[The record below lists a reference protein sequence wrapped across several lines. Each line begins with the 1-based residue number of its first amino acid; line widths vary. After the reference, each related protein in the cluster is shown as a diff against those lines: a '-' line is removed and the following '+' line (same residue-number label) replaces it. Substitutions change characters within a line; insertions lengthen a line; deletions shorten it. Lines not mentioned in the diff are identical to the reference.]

1 VSLTQSMALMRPVQ
15 RPPNPLGRTIHLAAR
30 QALLEQRS
38 FWRSAEYALFTF
50 ALPLALL
57 LLIGSTTATGDLPG
71 THVEGQMIFV
81 PSIIA
86 FGVIV
91 AAYVNLG
98 AKLATLRHDGV
109 LKRIRTTPMSATAY
123 LSGVLGST
131 AATTIAITA
140 SVALIGAI
148 AFGAVPRVTGVGE
161 IVGGLILGV
170 ACFGS
175 LGLALSSVARSAE
188 SASPIA
194 NASYLPL
201 AIMSGIFDPTF
212 SVPHWLSAVVGF
224 FPVRALAQILE
235 QGYTP
240 VAHAPLTDFAVLLAW
255 AVGGCAVAAW
265 RFRWH

>member
-1 VSLTQSMALMRPVQ
+1 MSRVVT
-15 RPPNPLGRTIHLAAR
+15 LAAR
-30 QALLEQRS
+30 QALMEQRT

-57 LLIGSTTATGDLPG
+57 LLIGSTTANGDLPG

-109 LKRIRTTPMSATAY
+109 LKRIRTTPLPASAY

-131 AATTIAITA
+131 AATTLAITA
-140 SVALIGAI
+140 CIVAIGG
-148 AFGAVPRVTGVGE
+148 FVFHAVPRASGLPE

-170 ACFGS
+170 VCFGA
-175 LGLALSSVARSAE
+175 LGVALSSVARSAE
-188 SASPIA
+188 SAAPIA
-194 NASYLPL
+194 NASYLPI
-201 AIMSGIFDPTF
+201 AIMSGIFDP
-212 SVPHWLSAVVGF
+212 
-224 FPVRALAQILE
+224 
-235 QGYTP
+235 
-240 VAHAPLTDFAVLLAW
+240 
-255 AVGGCAVAAW
+255 
-265 RFRWH
+265 

>member
-1 VSLTQSMALMRPVQ
+1 MSRTVSLAY
-15 RPPNPLGRTIHLAAR
+15 R
-30 QALLEQRS
+30 QAHLEQRS

-109 LKRIRTTPMSATAY
+109 LKRIRTTPLPASAY

-131 AATTIAITA
+131 AATTLAITA
-140 SVALIGAI
+140 SIMAIGAL
-148 AFGAVPRVTGVGE
+148 AFGAVPRASGLPE
-161 IVGGLILGV
+161 IFGGLMLGV
-170 ACFGS
+170 VCFGA
-175 LGLALSSVARSAE
+175 LGLALSSVAGSAE

-212 SVPHWLSAVVGF
+212 PVPHWLSAVVGL
-224 FPVRALAQILE
+224 FPVRALAQIL
-235 QGYTP
+235 QHGYTP
-240 VAHAPLTDFAVLLAW
+240 VARAPVSDLLVLLGWTA
-255 AVGGCAVAAW
+255 AACAFATW

>member
-1 VSLTQSMALMRPVQ
+1 MAVMTVNPRPLQ
-15 RPPNPLGRTIHLAAR
+15 WRALRRTIRLAFC
-30 QALLEQRS
+30 QALSEQRS

-57 LLIGSTTATGDLPG
+57 LLIGSTTAKGYLPG
-71 THVEGQMIFV
+71 TRVEGQMIFV

-109 LKRIRTTPMSATAY
+109 LKRIRTTPLPAGAY

-131 AATTIAITA
+131 AATTLAITA
-140 SVALIGAI
+140 SIMAIGAV
-148 AFGAVPRVTGVGE
+148 AFGAVPRTSGLPE
-161 IVGGLILGV
+161 IAGGLALGV

-194 NASYLPL
+194 NASYLPV

-212 SVPHWLSAVVGF
+212 SVPHWLSVVVGF
-224 FPVRALAQILE
+224 LPVRALAQILQ

-240 VAHAPLTDFAVLLAW
+240 VEHAPLSDLYVLLAW
-255 AVGGCAVAAW
+255 TVAGCAFAAW

>member
-1 VSLTQSMALMRPVQ
+1 M
-15 RPPNPLGRTIHLAAR
+15 
-30 QALLEQRS
+30 EQRT

-57 LLIGSTTATGDLPG
+57 LLIGSTTASGDLPG
-71 THVEGQMIFV
+71 TNVEGQMIFV

-109 LKRIRTTPMSATAY
+109 LKRIRTTPLPASAY

-131 AATTIAITA
+131 AATTLAITA
-140 SVALIGAI
+140 CIMAIGAF
-148 AFGAVPRVTGVGE
+148 AFHAVPRTSGLPE
-161 IVGGLILGV
+161 IAGGLLLGV
-170 ACFGS
+170 ICFGS
-175 LGLALSSVARSAE
+175 LGVALSSLARSAE
-188 SASPIA
+188 SAAPIA
-194 NASYLPL
+194 NASYLPI

-212 SVPHWLSAVVGF
+212 SVPNWLSAVVALL
-224 FPVRALAQILE
+224 PVRALAQILE

-240 VAHAPLTDFAVLLAW
+240 VVHASVTDLFVLLAW
-255 AVGGCAVAAW
+255 TAIGCALAAW

>member
-1 VSLTQSMALMRPVQ
+1 MTRSIR
-15 RPPNPLGRTIHLAAR
+15 LAAR

-57 LLIGSTTATGDLPG
+57 LLIGSTTAKGYLPG

-98 AKLATLRHDGV
+98 TKLSTLRHDGV
-109 LKRIRTTPMSATAY
+109 LKRIRTTPMPAGAY
-123 LSGVLGST
+123 LSGVVGST
-131 AATTIAITA
+131 AVTTLAITA
-140 SVALIGAI
+140 CTAAIGAI
-148 AFGAVPRVTGVGE
+148 AFGAVPRA
-161 IVGGLILGV
+161 GGLAEIAGGLVLGV
-170 ACFGS
+170 ICFGS

-188 SASPIA
+188 STAPIA
-194 NASYLPL
+194 NASYLPV

-212 SVPHWLSAVVGF
+212 SVPHWLSVVVALL
-224 FPVRALAQILE
+224 PVRALAQIL
-235 QGYTP
+235 QHGYTP
-240 VAHAPLTDFAVLLAW
+240 VAHAPLTDLFVLLGWAAAGCAFAV
-255 AVGGCAVAAW
+255 W

>member
-1 VSLTQSMALMRPVQ
+1 
-15 RPPNPLGRTIHLAAR
+15 
-30 QALLEQRS
+30 
-38 FWRSAEYALFTF
+38 
-50 ALPLALL
+50 
-57 LLIGSTTATGDLPG
+57 
-71 THVEGQMIFV
+71 MIFV

-109 LKRIRTTPMSATAY
+109 LKRIRTTPLSATAY

-131 AATTIAITA
+131 AATTLAITA
-140 SVALIGAI
+140 CIVAIGAL
-148 AFGAVPRVTGVGE
+148 AFHAVPRVGGLPE
-161 IVGGLILGV
+161 IVGGLVLGV
-170 ACFGS
+170 ACFGA

-212 SVPHWLSAVVGF
+212 SVPHWLSAVVAL
-224 FPVRALAQILE
+224 FPVRALAQILQ

-240 VAHAPLTDFAVLLAW
+240 VEHAPLTDLFVLLAW
-255 AVGGCAVAAW
+255 TAAGCAFATW

>member
-1 VSLTQSMALMRPVQ
+1 
-15 RPPNPLGRTIHLAAR
+15 
-30 QALLEQRS
+30 
-38 FWRSAEYALFTF
+38 
-50 ALPLALL
+50 
-57 LLIGSTTATGDLPG
+57 
-71 THVEGQMIFV
+71 MIFV

-109 LKRIRTTPMSATAY
+109 LKRIRTTPLSSTAY

-131 AATTIAITA
+131 AATTLAITA
-140 SVALIGAI
+140 CIVAIGAF
-148 AFGAVPRVTGVGE
+148 AFGAVPRAGGLPE
-161 IVGGLILGV
+161 LAGGLILGV
-170 ACFGS
+170 ACFGA

-212 SVPHWLSAVVGF
+212 SVPRWLSVVVAL
-224 FPVRALAQILE
+224 FPVRALAQILQ

-240 VAHAPLTDFAVLLAW
+240 VEHAPVTDLFVLLAW
-255 AVGGCAVAAW
+255 TAAGCGFAAW

>member
-1 VSLTQSMALMRPVQ
+1 MSRVVT
-15 RPPNPLGRTIHLAAR
+15 LAAR
-30 QALLEQRS
+30 QALMEQRT

-71 THVEGQMIFV
+71 THVAGQMIFV

-109 LKRIRTTPMSATAY
+109 LKRIRTTPLPASAY

-131 AATTIAITA
+131 AATTLAITA
-140 SVALIGAI
+140 CIVAIGAL
-148 AFGAVPRVTGVGE
+148 AFGAVPRASGLPE
-161 IVGGLILGV
+161 IAGGLLLGV
-170 ACFGS
+170 LCFGA
-175 LGLALSSVARSAE
+175 LGLALSAVAGSAE

-212 SVPHWLSAVVGF
+212 PVPHWLSAAVGL
-224 FPVRALAQILE
+224 FPVRALAQILQ

-240 VAHAPLTDFAVLLAW
+240 AAHAPATDLLVLLAW
-255 AVGGCAVAAW
+255 TAGACAFATW

>member
-1 VSLTQSMALMRPVQ
+1 M
-15 RPPNPLGRTIHLAAR
+15 
-30 QALLEQRS
+30 
-38 FWRSAEYALFTF
+38 FTF
-50 ALPLALL
+50 ALPIALL
-57 LLIGSTTATGDLPG
+57 LLIGSTTATGYLPG
-71 THVEGQMIFV
+71 THVESQMIFV

-109 LKRIRTTPMSATAY
+109 LKRIRTTPLPASAY
-123 LSGVLGST
+123 LSGVLAST
-131 AATTIAITA
+131 AATTLAITA
-140 SVALIGAI
+140 CIVAIGAF
-148 AFGAVPRVTGVGE
+148 AFGAVPRASGLPE
-161 IVGGLILGV
+161 IAGGLFLGV
-170 ACFGS
+170 VCFGA

-212 SVPHWLSAVVGF
+212 SVPHWLSTVVGL
-224 FPVRALAQILE
+224 FPVRALAQILQ

-240 VAHAPLTDFAVLLAW
+240 AEHAPLSDLFVLLAW
-255 AVGGCAVAAW
+255 TAAAISFAVW

>member
-1 VSLTQSMALMRPVQ
+1 MTAVTLGRRAPRRRPVT
-15 RPPNPLGRTIHLAAR
+15 RIARLTAR
-30 QALLEQRS
+30 QALQEQRT

-50 ALPLALL
+50 ALPVALL
-57 LLIGSTTATGDLPG
+57 LLIGSTTAGGILPH
-71 THVEGQMIFV
+71 THVKAQMLFV

-109 LKRIRTTPMSATAY
+109 LKRIRTTPIPAGAY

-131 AATTIAITA
+131 AATTGAIT
-140 SVALIGAI
+140 VATGTLGWL
-148 AFGAVPRVTGVGE
+148 AFGAVPRVSGIGE
-161 IVGGLILGV
+161 LAGGLALGV
-170 ACFGS
+170 LCFGS
-175 LGLALSSVARSAE
+175 LGLALSTLARSAE

-201 AIMSGIFDPTF
+201 AIMSGLFDPQF
-212 SVPHWLSAVVGF
+212 SVPHWLSVIVGL
-224 FPVRALAQILE
+224 FPVRPLAQILQ

-240 VAHAPLTDFAVLLAW
+240 VQHVSLEDPLVLAAW
-255 AVGGCAVAAW
+255 TIVGAAVAGR
-265 RFRWH
+265 RFRWA

>member
-1 VSLTQSMALMRPVQ
+1 VSRAVSLAL
-15 RPPNPLGRTIHLAAR
+15 R

-71 THVEGQMIFV
+71 TNVDRHMIFV
-81 PSIIA
+81 PSMIA

-109 LKRIRTTPMSATAY
+109 LKRIRTTPLPAGAY
-123 LSGVLGST
+123 LCGVLGST
-131 AATTIAITA
+131 AATTLAITA
-140 SVALIGAI
+140 CVMALGAA
-148 AFGAVPRVTGVGE
+148 AFGAVPRASGLPE
-161 IVGGLILGV
+161 IAGGLVLGV

-175 LGLALSSVARSAE
+175 LGLALSAVAGSAE
-188 SASPIA
+188 SAAPIA

-201 AIMSGIFDPTF
+201 AIVSGIFATALRL
-212 SVPHWLSAVVGF
+212 PHWLSVAVGL
-224 FPVRALAQILE
+224 FPVRALAQVLQ

-240 VAHAPLTDFAVLLAW
+240 VAHAPPTDWLVLLAW
-255 AVGGCAVAAW
+255 TAAACAFTAW
-265 RFRWH
+265 RFRWQ

>member
-1 VSLTQSMALMRPVQ
+1 
-15 RPPNPLGRTIHLAAR
+15 
-30 QALLEQRS
+30 
-38 FWRSAEYALFTF
+38 
-50 ALPLALL
+50 
-57 LLIGSTTATGDLPG
+57 
-71 THVEGQMIFV
+71 MIFV

-109 LKRIRTTPMSATAY
+109 LKRIRTTPLSSTAY

-131 AATTIAITA
+131 AATTLAITA
-140 SVALIGAI
+140 CIVAIGAL
-148 AFGAVPRVTGVGE
+148 AFGAVPRVGGVPE
-161 IVGGLILGV
+161 LAGGLALGV
-170 ACFGS
+170 VCFGA

-212 SVPHWLSAVVGF
+212 SVPRWLSSVVAV
-224 FPVRALAQILE
+224 FPVRALAQILQ

-240 VAHAPLTDFAVLLAW
+240 VERAPLSDLFVLLAW
-255 AVGGCAVAAW
+255 TAAGCAFAAW